1 MTPRLPD
8 ILVGQA
14 IGLTTPL
21 PPEAGPDYLAG
32 RAGILAMLAS
42 LAAQE
47 AERGVAVRVWENG
60 AIAALLAK
68 AGAGES
74 KPVADLSLTALDA
87 ANASLRRRLIALHA
101 AAEARGD
108 KRVQAEILTLYVEMA
123 AARRL
128 QLGG

>member
-21 PPEAGPDYLAG
+21 RPEAGPDYLAG
-32 RAGILAMLAS
+32 RAGIMAMLAS

-47 AERGVAVRVWENG
+47 AERGVAVRVWENA

-68 AGAGES
+68 AGAGEAEAA
-74 KPVADLSLTALDA
+74 ADLSLTALDA
-87 ANASLRRRLIALHA
+87 ANADLRRRLIAAHA
-101 AAEARGD
+101 AAETRGD
-108 KRVQAEILTLYVEMA
+108 RALQTEILALYVEMA